1 MLDANSTEGQNPIL
15 SQINENINVIP
26 HANIIPQHESH
37 GTSEENIHNVVESA
51 AETVLD
57 SQGMQ

>member
-1 MLDANSTEGQNPIL
+1 M
-15 SQINENINVIP
+15 NENINVIP